1 MNKAIGIGIGVVV
14 VAIAVGILGGSTFF
28 SDSIE
33 NSIPTDDSN
42 QMTMGDKISVT
53 VTPTESVSEEEN
65 DETEGNTHQVNIID
79 GVTATST
86 P

>member
-14 VAIAVGILGGSTFF
+14 VALAVGIFGGSTFF

-33 NSIPTDDSN
+33 NSIPTEDSN

-53 VTPTESVSEEEN
+53 VTPAENVSEEEEEN
-65 DETEGNTHQVNIID
+65 TEGNTHQVNIVD